1 MNESADIL
9 NRIVAEKWREIEA
22 RRTVLPLP
30 ELKAL
35 AARTG
40 SVRGFAGA
48 LWSRIAEERPGVIAE
63 LKKASPSK
71 GVIREQFDPAE
82 LARSYQSGGATCLSV
97 LTDVNFFAGS
107 DDNLSRAREATELP
121 VLRKDFIVDPYQVYE
136 ARAIGADCIL
146 LIVSILSASQMD
158 SLYQIASSLNMDV
171 LVEVHDADELEKA
184 LVLSPALIGINNRD
198 LKTFEVD
205 LNTSR
210 DLAGLVPED
219 TLVITESGIETQADI
234 SRMQQYGVRGFL
246 IGETFMKAADPG
258 EKLRQLF
265 PA

>member
-1 MNESADIL
+1 MNEPTDIL

-22 RRTVLPLP
+22 RRTVLPLA

-35 AARTG
+35 SSRAG
-40 SVRGFAGA
+40 SVRSFVGA
-48 LWSRIAEERPGVIAE
+48 LRSRIAEKRPGVIAE

-82 LARSYQSGGATCLSV
+82 LARSYQAGGATCLSV

-107 DDNLSRAREATELP
+107 DDNLSRAREASMLP

-146 LIVSILSASQMD
+146 LIVSILSASQMAN
-158 SLYQIASSLNMDV
+158 LYQLASNLHMDV
-171 LVEVHDADELEKA
+171 LVEVHDVDELEKA
-184 LVLSPALIGINNRD
+184 LALSPAMIGINNRN

-210 DLAGLVPED
+210 DLAGLVPAD
-219 TLVITESGIETQADI
+219 TLIITESGIETQADVFT
-234 SRMQQYGVRGFL
+234 MQQYGVHGFL
-246 IGETFMKAADPG
+246 IGEAFMKAANPG
-258 EKLRQLF
+258 DKLRQLF
-265 PA
+265 PD